1 MAPSLKYVNFK
12 SLNRNVEILY
22 GCVKDRAYADEVTA
36 NIFKY
41 RFENNLFIEECF
53 KMAKKTLVNGG
64 CNLDG

>member
-1 MAPSLKYVNFK
+1 
-12 SLNRNVEILY
+12 LY